1 MTVGNYCTA
10 LSQSVPLQ
18 LGLDS
23 GVWLGCD
30 RGPREWDWTEINWC
44 TLIAPLKT
52 PTNRYVAAGNAWQN
66 GEIR

>member
-23 GVWLGCD
+23 GVGLVVTG
-30 RGPREWDWTEINWC
+30 GPREWEWDWAEINWC
-44 TLIAPLKT
+44 TLIAPFKKKT
-52 PTNRYVAAGNAWQN
+52 PTNRYVAAGNA
-66 GEIR
+66 